1 MQICLSEQVYATKRP
16 VIGIGFKQMQA
27 FHSKTSKKFLTIMA
41 VKEILF
47 TTNLFV
53 LIVYIMYF
61 FSLTKYFVEDFDC
74 SIAWTAFI
82 VPYRN
87 RSAHLPQFVEAITKH
102 QGGRNNYHFE
112 IFVIEQDDERKFNR
126 GKLLNVG
133 AVYALA
139 HLRKKCGPF
148 RSQSNLC
155 LILHDVDMLPLNQQI
170 PYNCSQR

>member
-1 MQICLSEQVYATKRP
+1 
-16 VIGIGFKQMQA
+16 MQA
-27 FHSKTSKKFLTIMA
+27 FHSKTPNKFLTNMA

-87 RSAHLPQFVEAITKH
+87 RSAHLPQFIEAITKH
-102 QGGRNNYHFE
+102 QGGRNDYHFE